1 MAGPKVI
8 AIDAAYGSD
17 LVARFE
23 KWGIINQINVGD
35 NASLI
40 FEAGREHL
48 PTGPFVFHFTKP
60 DGTGYST
67 NPGLSYDTQLMFGY
81 ATYGRFSPS
90 TYVIYI
96 FAAGELDQA
105 GEWSVT
111 LSYGTFTSTEAKF
124 TISP

>member
-1 MAGPKVI
+1 MLGFHPLASAPIASGPLGALTPGPPVPRMAGPKVI

-81 ATYGRFSPS
+81 ATYGRFS
-90 TYVIYI
+90 
-96 FAAGELDQA
+96 
-105 GEWSVT
+105 
-111 LSYGTFTSTEAKF
+111 
-124 TISP
+124 